1 MERKIV
7 IGVALMAGL
16 ALAACGGG
24 DSASDGANNSTATQE
39 TSKDNAA
46 DEGKGVGKFTN
57 VTLTN
62 PLDQNMVAAG
72 KGIYDMKCGSCHR
85 LSNEKLVGPGW
96 KGVTSRRKPEWI
108 MNFSTNVEEMLA
120 KDANAMAM
128 LEECLVRMPNQN
140 LSDDDARSVLEFM
153 RNNDGVK

>member
-1 MERKIV
+1 MKRKIIAGAALLAV
-7 IGVALMAGL
+7 IAI
-16 ALAACGGG
+16 AACGGETPTG
-24 DSASDGANNSTATQE
+24 DAANNNATNTE
-39 TSKDNAA
+39 SPAA

-57 VTLTN
+57 VSLTL
-62 PLDQNMVAAG
+62 PLNEKMIASG

-85 LSNEKLVGPGW
+85 LTNEKLVGPGW
-96 KGVTSRRKPEWI
+96 KGVTERRKPEWI

-140 LSDDDARSVLEFM
+140 LSDDDARNVLEYM
-153 RNNDGVK
+153 RNNDIAK